1 MAGDRDPKHSAGDQ
15 SVHQVAGNLRATRHP
30 VVSSTRSPKWN
41 AQAEPGGQEADR
53 KRAIPPKRN
62 AQAEPGGQEA
72 DS

>member
-30 VVSSTRSPKWN
+30 VVRTRSPKGN

-53 KRAIPPKRN
+53 KSAIPPKRN